1 MAHEPIYPSSNRLQ
15 IASVGYVTDAINN
28 SSASPVLF
36 VRGYKFVSTSNSAAG
51 LCSIKF
57 SFTNVSSLLNYETY
71 TCRVTIRYDFSTTDS
86 PGDPSTNS
94 YTTYYGTL
102 VMFPARLTNNSS
114 TSVNGTL
121 NNTYTD
127 MNGLTTYTAYA
138 SPNRFYWTDNYVNT
152 YANPTSTIP
161 DPVVI
166 RVTQPAQSTPAINI
180 VLYNPLITSLNT
192 NPSAYNL
199 TISVYIEVV
208 NSGNSSLGVSA
219 STSGFP
225 TGAVQ
230 KTF

>member
-1 MAHEPIYPSSNRLQ
+1 
-15 IASVGYVTDAINN
+15 
-28 SSASPVLF
+28 
-36 VRGYKFVSTSNSAAG
+36 
-51 LCSIKF
+51 
-57 SFTNVSSLLNYETY
+57 
-71 TCRVTIRYDFSTTDS
+71 
-86 PGDPSTNS
+86 
-94 YTTYYGTL
+94 
-102 VMFPARLTNNSS
+102 MFPARLTNNSS